1 VNAAVSFVE
10 VGATRRRSVP
20 DMSDSGPLLDV
31 HGRVHRDLRL
41 SLTDRCNLRCV
52 YCMPATGMR
61 FEPRANQLTADEI
74 VRLARVAKGSASWP
88 CA

>member
-20 DMSDSGPLLDV
+20 DMSNSGPLLDA

-61 FEPRANQLTADEI
+61 FEPRASRTISSAVNW
-74 VRLARVAKGSASWP
+74 LARGSNRIPVAGMQ
-88 CA
+88 